1 MRIRLVEVVVS
12 GGRCGFARRV
22 GALALM
28 FLSLLA
34 RGWGQTPTG
43 SVQGVVTDER
53 GDVILG
59 ATVTLRNRAT
69 GHTRQTRSGED
80 GLYRI
85 ESLPPGEYELTVAAP
100 GFAPT
105 VEQLLVRVG
114 TTTSADVVLRVGSP
128 SEVVEITAEPS
139 LLDRVSYKIDGVIT
153 REKIEA
159 LPLNGRNFLQLAMLE
174 PGVSVTISN
183 PGQANN
189 LFNVSIGG
197 AQAAL
202 TRLTVDGG
210 NIVDPITGGAAQ
222 NFSTETIQE
231 FQIATFNFDLSTGI
245 TSVGAINI
253 VSRSGTNEWHGNG
266 FLFYRDRHLAAYPVL
281 VRDPQNPNPFFRRA
295 QYGGS
300 LGGPIRRNRVFIFGN
315 AEGLAQDAAL
325 SIVHTGWEGFRHFDT
340 VASSPYDGAVATV
353 RADVRWNDRHT
364 MFLRYSRDNNRTF
377 APDDANTLPSNWR
390 VNRNDDDNAQIGLA
404 SVLRST
410 LLNDLRVSY
419 HRIRNRNRLPTA
431 RECPP
436 AMLGCIGLGGPQ
448 VRVDGSNLRFGNSFN
463 APQDRFVDRV
473 QVNDNLYWQRGRH
486 RRQFGGEWEY
496 LNGRGQWAFL
506 EPALVVLHDPR
517 NVQLV
522 NQVIAQLPLPPA
534 VRSSLTIP
542 VPAAFTRPEASPTL
556 SDILQLPLAIAFVGL
571 GDPAQPPAFRAASAR
586 RNHRVRVYWQEA
598 WTLRRTFTLTYGLSY
613 QRESNLLNHDLPKPA
628 LLKPLVGRLDPPG
641 KDNNN
646 LAPALGFAWDIG
658 GRGRTVLRGGAG
670 LYYDTILFV
679 TRLTERGIIGP
690 LGSGRVPLSS
700 SFFRNPFAFPQI
712 PGLLP
717 PLNQINPP
725 LGAPLQFTSIPTKFT
740 GAQFLQVLAQQIP
753 DLERQL
759 RELGHS
765 GVTALDFFKTG
776 SDLLDPNLEV
786 AYAEHASL
794 GVRRELP
801 HRMQLAADVV
811 LRLRRHTLFQTDR
824 NLYNRAEARGGAV
837 IPRCLGA
844 QATDPRVFCSNGPIS
859 IYQSSGR
866 DRYLALLLKLEKAL
880 SHRYQFTISYALSS
894 LTGYFPTEDLTNWFA
909 HRGPLERD
917 ARHRLTVSAIVDLPW
932 GLRASLI
939 AAYASP
945 PPFTARVRSN
955 IDLNGDGT
963 FGDTLPGLKI
973 NSLGRGT
980 SPAELRQLVERF
992 NREFAGRED
1001 AHGALIPPLVLPPRF
1016 AFGDS
1021 FHSHDVRLTK
1031 TFRFRERY
1039 ALEVL
1044 VEVFNLFNI
1053 SNLGGFTPTLDAG
1066 QFGPEGEILPPAVF
1080 HFGQPTLKAGQYFGT
1095 GGPRA
1100 FQLGLRVNF

>member
-1 MRIRLVEVVVS
+1 MRC
-12 GGRCGFARRV
+12 RCVLR
-22 GALALM
+22 ALM
-28 FLSLLA
+28 LLLLGLLT
-34 RGWGQTPTG
+34 RGWGQMPTG
-43 SVQGVVTDER
+43 AVQGLVTDER
-53 GDVILG
+53 GDVVPH
-59 ATVTLRNRAT
+59 AVVTLVNRAT
-69 GHTRQTRSGED
+69 GETRRTESRDD
-80 GLYRI
+80 GIYRFDHL
-85 ESLPPGEYELTVAAP
+85 SPGEYELTIEAP

-105 VEQLLVRVG
+105 VQRLLVRVG
-114 TTTSADVVLRVGSP
+114 TTTSADVALRVGSQ
-128 SEVVEITAEPS
+128 SEVIEITAEPS

-174 PGVSVTISN
+174 PGTSVTISN

-231 FQIATFNFDLSTGI
+231 FQISTFNFDLSTGI

-253 VSRSGTNEWHGNG
+253 VSRSGSNDWHGSG

-281 VRDPQNPNPFFRRA
+281 ARDPQNPNPFFRRA

-300 LGGPIRRNRVFIFGN
+300 LSGPIRRNRAFLFGTV
-315 AEGLAQDAAL
+315 EWLTQDAAL
-325 SIVHTGWEGFRHFDT
+325 SIVHTGWEGFRLFDT
-340 VASSPYDGAVATV
+340 VARSPYDGRVATV
-353 RADVRWNDRHT
+353 RTDVRWNDRHT
-364 MFLRYSRDNNRTF
+364 MFLRYSRDDNHTF
-377 APDDANTLPSNWR
+377 APDEANTLPSNWR
-390 VNRNDDDNAQIGLA
+390 VNRNADENAQIGWV
-404 SVLRST
+404 SVPRST
-410 LLNDLRVSY
+410 LLNDLRFSY

-436 AMLGCIGLGGPQ
+436 TQLGCLGLGGPQ
-448 VRVDGSNLRFGNSFN
+448 VRVDGSNIRFGNSFN
-463 APQDRFVDRV
+463 APQDRFVDRF
-473 QVNDNLYWQRGRH
+473 QLSDNLYWQRGRH
-486 RRQFGGEWEY
+486 RLQLGGEWEY

-517 NVQLV
+517 NVRLV
-522 NQVIAQLPLPPA
+522 NQLVAQTPLPPA
-534 VRSSLTIP
+534 VRSALTIP
-542 VPAAFTRPEASPTL
+542 MPLAFTRSDIRPTL
-556 SDILQLPLAIAFVGL
+556 ADIFQLPLAVAFVGL
-571 GDPAQPPAFRAASAR
+571 GDPAQPPAFRAQSAR
-586 RNHRVRVYWQEA
+586 RNHRFRIYWQDA
-598 WTLRRTFTLTYGLSY
+598 WTLRRTLTLTYGLSY
-613 QRESNLLNHDLPKPA
+613 QYETNLLNHDLSKPA
-628 LLKPLVGRLDPPG
+628 LLAPLVGRLDPPG
-641 KDNNN
+641 KDKNN

-690 LGSGRVPLSS
+690 LGTGRVPLSS

-759 RELGHS
+759 RELGRS

-786 AYAEHASL
+786 AYAEHASV
-794 GVRRELP
+794 GIRRQLL

-844 QATDPRVFCSNGPIS
+844 QATDPLAFCSNGPIS

-866 DRYLALLLKLEKAL
+866 ERYVALLVKLEKQL
-880 SHRYQFTISYALSS
+880 SHRHQFTVSYALSR
-894 LTGYFPTEDLTNWFA
+894 LTGYFPTEDLTDWFA
-909 HRGPLERD
+909 HRGPLDRD

-945 PPFTARVRSN
+945 PPLTARVRGN

-963 FGDTLPGLKI
+963 FGDVLPGLPI
-973 NSLGRGT
+973 NTLGRGT

-1016 AFGDS
+1016 TFGDS
-1021 FHSHDVRLTK
+1021 FHSHDVRVAK
-1031 TFRFRERY
+1031 AFRFRERY
-1039 ALEVL
+1039 VVEAL

-1053 SNLGGFTPTLDAG
+1053 SNLGGFTPMLDAG
-1066 QFGPEGEILPPAVF
+1066 HFGPNGEILPPAVF

-1100 FQLGLRVNF
+1100 LQLGLRVSF

>member
-1 MRIRLVEVVVS
+1 M
-12 GGRCGFARRV
+12 
-22 GALALM
+22 LAG
-28 FLSLLA
+28 LLA

-43 SVQGVVTDER
+43 SVHGLVTDER
-53 GDVILG
+53 GAVIPG
-59 ATVTLRNRAT
+59 AVVTLQNRAT
-69 GHTRQTRSGED
+69 GHVRRGHSGED

-85 ESLPPGEYELTVAAP
+85 EHLPPGEYDLKVEAP

-105 VEQLLVRVG
+105 IQRLLVRVG
-114 TTTSADVVLRVGSP
+114 TTTSADIMLRVGSP
-128 SEVVEITAEPS
+128 SETVEITADPVG
-139 LLDRVSYKIDGVIT
+139 LDRTSYTIDGVIT

-174 PGVSVTISN
+174 PGVSVSISN

-197 AQAAL
+197 APAAL

-210 NIVDPITGGAAQ
+210 TIVDPITGGAAQ

-231 FQIATFNFDLSTGI
+231 FQISTFNFDLSTGV

-253 VSRSGTNEWHGNG
+253 VSRSGTNDWHGTG

-281 VRDPQNPNPFFRRA
+281 ARDPHNSHPFFRRA

-300 LGGPIRRNRVFIFGN
+300 LGGPIRRNRAFIFGN
-315 AEGLAQDAAL
+315 AEALAQDAAL

-340 VASSPYDGAVATV
+340 VASSPYDGLVATL

-364 MFLRYSRDNNRTF
+364 LFLRYSRDENRTF

-390 VNRNDDDNAQIGLA
+390 VNRNADDNAQIGLV
-404 SVLRST
+404 SIFRSN
-410 LLNDLRVSY
+410 LLNDLRLAY
-419 HRIRNRNRLPTA
+419 HRIRNRNRLPTE

-448 VRVDGSNLRFGNSFN
+448 VRVDGSNIRFGNSFN
-463 APQDRFVDRV
+463 APQDRFVDRLHLS
-473 QVNDNLYWQRGRH
+473 DNFYWQRGR
-486 RRQFGGEWEY
+486 RRWQFGGEWEY

-506 EPALVVLHDPR
+506 EPALIVLHDPR

-522 NQVIAQLPLPPA
+522 NQLVGRIPLPPA
-534 VRSSLTIP
+534 VRDALAIP
-542 VPAAFTRPEASPTL
+542 LPPAFAQSEARPTL
-556 SDILQLPLAIAFVGL
+556 AEILQLPLAIAFVGL
-571 GDPAQPPAFRAASAR
+571 GDPAQPPAFRAENAR
-586 RNHRVRVYWQEA
+586 RDHRFRVYWQEA
-598 WTLRRTFTLTYGLSY
+598 FSPRRTLTLTYGLSY
-613 QRESNLLNHDLPKPA
+613 QFETNLLNHDLPKPA
-628 LLKPLVGRLDPPG
+628 LLEPLVGRLDPPG
-641 KDNNN
+641 KDANNI
-646 LAPALGFAWDIG
+646 APALGFAWDIG

-670 LYYDTILFV
+670 IYYDTILFV
-679 TRLTERGIIGP
+679 TRLTERGLIGP
-690 LGSGRVPLSS
+690 LGTGRVPLSS
-700 SFFRNPFAFPQI
+700 SFFRNPIVFPQI

-740 GAQFLQVLAQQIP
+740 GAQFLHVLAQQMP

-759 RELGHS
+759 QELGRA
-765 GVTALDFFKTG
+765 GVTAMDFFKTG
-776 SDLLDPNLEV
+776 SDLLDPNLRV
-786 AYAEHASL
+786 AYAEHVSV
-794 GVRRELP
+794 GIRRELP
-801 HRMQLAADVV
+801 HRMRLAADVV
-811 LRLRRHTLFQTDR
+811 LRARRHTLFQTDR

-844 QATDPRVFCSNGPIS
+844 QATDPRAFCSNGPIS

-866 DRYLALLLKLEKAL
+866 ERYLALLVKLEKQL
-880 SHRYQFTISYALSS
+880 SHRYQFTASYALSS

-909 HRGPLERD
+909 HRGPLDRD

-939 AAYASP
+939 ATAASP
-945 PPFTARVRSN
+945 PPLTARVRSN
-955 IDLNGDGT
+955 LDLDGDGT
-963 FGDTLPGLKI
+963 FGDILPGLRI
-973 NSLGRGT
+973 NGLGRGT
-980 SPAELRQLVERF
+980 DAAELRQLVERF

-1021 FHSHDVRLTK
+1021 FHSHDVRLSK

-1039 ALEVL
+1039 AVEAL

-1053 SNLGGFTPTLDAG
+1053 SNLGGYTPTLDAG
-1066 QFGPEGEILPPAVF
+1066 QFGPNGEILPPAVF

-1100 FQLGLRVNF
+1100 VQWGLRVSF

>member
-1 MRIRLVEVVVS
+1 MRVQFVLRA
-12 GGRCGFARRV
+12 C
-22 GALALM
+22 ALAV
-28 FLSLLA
+28 LLLGLPN

-43 SVQGVVTDER
+43 AVQGLVTDER
-53 GDVILG
+53 GDVVPH
-59 ATVTLRNRAT
+59 AVVTLVNRAT
-69 GHTRQTRSGED
+69 GETRRTESRDD
-80 GLYRI
+80 GIYRLDHL
-85 ESLPPGEYELTVAAP
+85 SPGEYEVAVQAP

-105 VEQLLVRVG
+105 VQRLLVRVG
-114 TTTSADVVLRVGSP
+114 ATTSADVTLRVGP
-128 SEVVEITAEPS
+128 QSEVVEITAEPS
-139 LLDRVSYKIDGVIT
+139 WLDRVSYKIDGVIT

-174 PGVSVTISN
+174 PGASVTISN

-231 FQIATFNFDLSTGI
+231 FQISTFNFDLSTGI

-253 VSRSGTNEWHGNG
+253 VSRSGSNDWHGHG
-266 FLFYRDRHLAAYPVL
+266 FLFYRDHHLAAYPVL
-281 VRDPQNPNPFFRRA
+281 ARDPQDPNPFFRRA

-300 LGGPIRRNRVFIFGN
+300 LGGPIRRNRAFFFGN
-315 AEGLAQDAAL
+315 VEWLTQDAAL
-325 SIVHTGWEGFRHFDT
+325 SIVHTGWEGFRYFDT
-340 VASSPYDGAVATV
+340 IARSPYDGRVATV
-353 RADVRWNDRHT
+353 RTDVRWNDRHLL
-364 MFLRYSRDNNRTF
+364 FLRYSRDDNHTF
-377 APDDANTLPSNWR
+377 APDEANTLPSNWR
-390 VNRNDDDNAQIGLA
+390 VNRNADDNAQVGWVNI
-404 SVLRST
+404 LRAN
-410 LLNDLRVSY
+410 LLNDLRFTY

-436 AMLGCIGLGGPQ
+436 TQLGCLGLGGPQ
-448 VRVDGSNLRFGNSFN
+448 VRVDGSNIRFGNSFN
-463 APQDRFVDRV
+463 APQDRFVDRF
-473 QVNDNLYWQRGRH
+473 QLSDNLYWQRGRH
-486 RRQFGGEWEY
+486 RLQLGGEWEY

-517 NVQLV
+517 NVHLV
-522 NQVIAQLPLPPA
+522 NQLVAQIPLPPA
-534 VRSSLTIP
+534 VRSALTIP
-542 VPAAFTRPEASPTL
+542 VPPAFTRSDIRPTL
-556 SDILQLPLAIAFVGL
+556 ADILQLPLAIAFVGL
-571 GDPAQPPAFRAASAR
+571 GDPAQPPAFRAESAR
-586 RNHRVRVYWQEA
+586 RNHRFRVYWQDA
-598 WTLRRTFTLTYGLSY
+598 WTLRRTVTLTYGLSY
-613 QRESNLLNHDLPKPA
+613 QYETNLLNHDLSKPA
-628 LLKPLVGRLDPPG
+628 LLAPLVGRLDPPG
-641 KDNNN
+641 RDKTN
-646 LAPALGFAWDIG
+646 LAPALGFAWDIQ

-725 LGAPLQFTSIPTKFT
+725 LGVPLQFTSIPTKFT
-740 GAQFLQVLAQQIP
+740 GAQFLQVLAEQIP
-753 DLERQL
+753 DLQRRLQ
-759 RELGHS
+759 ELGRS

-776 SDLLDPNLEV
+776 SDLLDPDLEV
-786 AYAEHASL
+786 AYAEHASV
-794 GVRRELP
+794 GIKRQLP
-801 HRMQLAADVV
+801 HRMHLTADVV

-844 QATDPRVFCSNGPIS
+844 QATDPSAFCSNGPIS

-866 DRYLALLLKLEKAL
+866 ERYVALLVKLEKQP
-880 SHRYQFTISYALSS
+880 SHRYQFTVSYALSH
-894 LTGYFPTEDLTNWFA
+894 LIGYFPTEDLTNWFA
-909 HRGPLERD
+909 HRGPLDRD

-945 PPFTARVRSN
+945 PPLTARVRGN

-963 FGDTLPGLKI
+963 FGDILPGLKI

-1021 FHSHDVRLTK
+1021 FHSHDVRVAK

-1039 ALEVL
+1039 AVEVL
-1044 VEVFNLFNI
+1044 AEVFNLFNI
-1053 SNLGGFTPTLDAG
+1053 SNLGGFTPMLDAG
-1066 QFGPEGEILPPAVF
+1066 HFGPNGEILPPAVF